1 MTQARAAG
9 GFAQIAA
16 MGPDGDRPP
25 QGDGGNSPSVANDFA
40 RLRTRLLALLDGL
53 ARPEDAPTDALRAQL
68 GLSERAFGELWAA
81 CCCNGDLPR
90 QGRAKAG

>member
-25 QGDGGNSPSVANDFA
+25 QGDGGNSTSVANDFA

-53 ARPEDAPTDALRAQL
+53 ARPEDAPTHALRAQL

-90 QGRAKAG
+90 HGRRKRG